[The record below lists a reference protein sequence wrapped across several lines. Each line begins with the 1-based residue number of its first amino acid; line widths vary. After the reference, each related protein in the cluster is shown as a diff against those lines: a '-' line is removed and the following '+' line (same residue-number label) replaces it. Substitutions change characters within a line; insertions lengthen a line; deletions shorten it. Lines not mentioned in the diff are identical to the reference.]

1 MRPTNRDA
9 RVAGALYLSMAI
21 PAPFCLIYVPHLLF
35 VRGNAAATAS
45 NIRASEMLFRTAIA
59 ANMVVVIIFLFLVL
73 ALHRLLSGVNKSQA
87 AVMVILVLVSLPI
100 TLLNL
105 VNELAALI
113 LVRGADFLSAID
125 KPHREALAMLFLRM
139 HGQGLFIEELFWGLW
154 LFPFGLLVMR
164 SGFLPRILGVLL
176 LINGLAYVVAS
187 LTGLLAPASVAL
199 VSRWAMIPETGEL
212 WIMLWLLIK
221 GTGYK
226 PLAPALAGATS

>member
-1 MRPTNRDA
+1 MQPTNRDA

-21 PAPFCLIYVPHLLF
+21 PAPFCLIYVPNLLF

-59 ANMVVVIIFLFLVL
+59 ANVVVTMIFLFLVL
-73 ALHRLLSGVNKSQA
+73 ALYRLLSGVNKSQA

-113 LVRGADFLSAID
+113 LVRGADFLSVFD
-125 KPHREALAMLFLRM
+125 KPHREALAMLFLRV

-164 SGFLPRILGVLL
+164 SGFIPRILGVLL
-176 LINGLAYVVAS
+176 LINGLAYVVVSFTA
-187 LTGLLAPASVAL
+187 LLVPAYLSV
-199 VSRWAMIPETGEL
+199 VDKWATIPETGEL

-226 PLAPALAGATS
+226 PMVPALAEAT